1 MNGTIGG
8 GPTTGDVALSGTDV
22 SMVYVTR
29 KREAVTALD
38 KVSFAIQRGEFVSLV
53 GPSGCGKTTLLS
65 LVAGLAVP
73 TAGHLAISGK
83 RVAGPQTGIGMVFQT
98 AALLE
103 WRSALNNVLLQAEA
117 RGLEMQAAKERA
129 AVLLRSM
136 GLAGF
141 EGTLPGE
148 LSGGMRQRVA
158 ICRALLHDPDI
169 LLMDEPFGA
178 LDAITRDQL
187 GIDLA
192 HLWDYRART
201 ALFITHDIGEA
212 VYLSDRVAVMTPRPG
227 QIREI
232 IDVPLP
238 RPRVVSMRGS
248 AEYRDTVGRIRE
260 VFLSYGILRE

>member
-1 MNGTIGG
+1 MTKPAVLGSDIS
-8 GPTTGDVALSGTDV
+8 LSGTDV

-38 KVSFAIQRGEFVSLV
+38 NVSFGFRQGEFVSLV

-65 LVAGLAVP
+65 MVAGLSTP
-73 TAGHLAISGK
+73 TSGHVEISGS
-83 RVAGPQTGIGMVFQT
+83 RVDGPQTDVGMVFQS

-103 WRSALNNVLLQAEA
+103 WRSAVSNVLLQAEA
-117 RGLEMQAAKERA
+117 RGMEMKAAKERA
-129 AVLLRSM
+129 VVLLRSM
-136 GLAGF
+136 GLGGF
-141 EGTLPGE
+141 EDTLPGE

-192 HLWDYRART
+192 HLWDRRART

-227 QIREI
+227 RIREL

-238 RPRVVSMRGS
+238 RPRTVSMRS
-248 AEYRDTVGRIRE
+248 SPEYRDTVANIRE